1 MATLTNIGS
10 RDRGRGAPR
19 GRPRRGPQQG
29 GHKGR
34 PYRILA
40 ALVLT
45 LLAAGGVRAQQ
56 QSNDQPARVEVWD
69 LKLGTP
75 ADRLPGD
82 FTDYACGTNGGPPS
96 IPLNGGRDF
105 PPCRPHPEGLPQAY
119 SRYHPR
125 LDSWSKANTL

>member
-40 ALVLT
+40 TLVLT
-45 LLAAGGVRAQQ
+45 LLAAGGVPAQP
-56 QSNDQPARVEVWD
+56 QSNDQPARVEGRD

-75 ADRLPGD
+75 AHRLPGD
-82 FTDYACGTNGGPPS
+82 FSDHARRATGGALWV
-96 IPLNGGRDF
+96 PLRVW
-105 PPCRPHPEGLPQAY
+105 PA
-119 SRYHPR
+119 
-125 LDSWSKANTL
+125 W